1 MAKTSAVER
10 NKKREKMS
18 QQFAARR
25 ARLKAVVMDR
35 EIAPEE
41 RFEASI
47 KLAQLP
53 RNSAKNRVRLR
64 CEITGRPR
72 GVYRKF
78 KLGRIMLRDLAS
90 QGQIPGMVKSSW

>member
-10 NKKREKMS
+10 NKKRERM
-18 QQFAARR
+18 AARDAAKR
-25 ARLKAVVMDR
+25 AALKKVIKDRTLEPEDRFQAVL
-35 EIAPEE
+35 
-41 RFEASI
+41 

-53 RNSAKNRVRLR
+53 RNGAKSRVHNR
-64 CEITGRPR
+64 CEITGRPH

-78 KLGRIMLRDLAS
+78 KLGRVMLRDLAS